1 MQVKWDL
8 DGDRNKVNARKK
20 RAVGNSHG
28 GLLRGAT
35 QHYPITYARV
45 PARPQ
50 SGVEVSRRREYTG
63 MDPARGPARSNPKW
77 QQLLAP

>member
-45 PARPQ
+45 PARPPMQ
-50 SGVEVSRRREYTG
+50 
-63 MDPARGPARSNPKW
+63 K
-77 QQLLAP
+77 